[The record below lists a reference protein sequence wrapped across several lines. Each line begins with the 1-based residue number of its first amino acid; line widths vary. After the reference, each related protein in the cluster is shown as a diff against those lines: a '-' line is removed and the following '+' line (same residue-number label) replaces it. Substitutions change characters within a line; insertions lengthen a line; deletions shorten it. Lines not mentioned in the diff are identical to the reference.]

1 MFFGMFDNKNRAGMQ
16 QAGMQDFYRDF
27 LKSRKVVRGI
37 GKHYIIS
44 CMRTLYETEHITT
57 DKRMFV
63 FRTQLFGNLAD
74 EISLRGGLLH

>member
-1 MFFGMFDNKNRAGMQ
+1 MQ

-44 CMRTLYETEHITT
+44 RMRTHYETENITT
-57 DKRMFV
+57 DKSMLV
-63 FRTQLFGNLAD
+63 LHGCTHVKGIQMK
-74 EISLRGGLLH
+74 LRLYRQKDRGP